1 MGKNE
6 ELENWR
12 AFYRKTSELRIDFA
26 TRGWETIKAY
36 LLISGIIVAAFSSI
50 GALVPEIA
58 KNQVIPF
65 RPFYYS
71 SLFAFPMIII
81 IMSYFFRANFYRE
94 CKRMYEQIAVLQLI
108 EEKLGMYEE
117 RTTNVLFKEEKYY
130 VPEAWTKNKIN
141 TVDAFIKRQIEEKE
155 RFWGIYKNLFV
166 VFPILFTLLSF
177 IVFILLSFS

>member
-1 MGKNE
+1 MKE
-6 ELENWR
+6 DLENWR

-50 GALVPEIA
+50 ATIVPEIA
-58 KNQVIPF
+58 KSQSTLF
-65 RPFYYS
+65 RPFYYL
-71 SLFAFPMIII
+71 SLFAFPMMIII
-81 IMSYFFRANFYRE
+81 ISYFFRANFYRE

-117 RTTNVLFKEEKYY
+117 RTTKVLFTRENHY
-130 VPEAWTKNKIN
+130 VPEGWTQSKYG
-141 TVDAFIKRQIEEKE
+141 TVNAFIKGQMKEKE

-166 VFPILFTLLSF
+166 VFPILFTVLSV